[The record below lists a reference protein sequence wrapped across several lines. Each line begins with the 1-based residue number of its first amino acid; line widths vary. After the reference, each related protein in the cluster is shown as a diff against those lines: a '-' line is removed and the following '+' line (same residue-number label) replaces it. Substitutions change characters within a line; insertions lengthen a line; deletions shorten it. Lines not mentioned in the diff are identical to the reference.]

1 VHVKYPLI
9 DRQIKD

>member
-1 VHVKYPLI
+1 VHVKYPLT